1 VRPVSIAVLTLASLL
16 APEQAQPAGAQEAQQ
31 LSAQTA
37 SAQEPSQ
44 PETVRLEVQITGL
57 DEQLQDNVEA
67 LARIVRTSQSRNV
80 RPGHVYRLHEKAPE
94 QIATALEPFGFYSPT
109 IRSSLTTE
117 GSPWVARY
125 DVDPGPP
132 TLVTRLDVRVE
143 GAAGQDSVFVQTL
156 ASLPVSEGDT
166 LNHQAYETAK
176 TTLGLLA
183 ADRGYFDAVWDSSL
197 IRVDRDAASAEIVL
211 HMTSGP
217 RFRFG
222 ELVLEDYD
230 WVDSDLLLQYVGFQ
244 AGDPYESAYLRS
256 LQASLSGT
264 NYFANVEVVPRRDLA
279 DDELRVPIEVH
290 AHPRKTQ
297 RWEVGLGYGT
307 DTGPRIRLSTEFRR
321 LNRAGHFADLD
332 ARISAIEQ
340 SITARYNIPVGMP
353 FPSLWT
359 VTGRYGNIEW
369 VTSKTLQGIAGLSFA
384 HMRGDVREVL
394 SLRYQH
400 DDFSVA
406 ADTAV
411 SNLTQPIA
419 AWSWSKSDDP
429 FYAYRGVG
437 ATLELR
443 GAVDG
448 VASSASFFRAATSLK
463 TIFPLRENLR
473 GIVRAEVG
481 WLGTDQFRQ
490 LPPSIRYF
498 AGGDRSIRGYEFQSL
513 GPVNPDGQV
522 TGGNSLLVGSA
533 EAEYRFFKEWSGAVF
548 LDAGN
553 AFNDFRGEVAFGV
566 GFGARWIS
574 PVGLI
579 RIDLGFGL
587 NKEGNP
593 LRLHLGIGPDFQ

>member
-1 VRPVSIAVLTLASLL
+1 MRCAFVALFALAALL
-16 APEQAQPAGAQEAQQ
+16 SPDHAESAGAQEARQ
-31 LSAQTA
+31 A
-37 SAQEPSQ
+37 SAQQSRQ
-44 PETVRLEVQITGL
+44 TETVRLEIQITGL
-57 DEQLQDNVEA
+57 DEQLLANVQA
-67 LARIVRTSQSRNV
+67 LTGIVRISRSREV

-94 QIATALEPFGFYSPT
+94 QIARALEPFGFYSPS
-109 IRSSLTTE
+109 IQSSLTAE
-117 GSPWVARY
+117 GSPWLARY
-125 DVDPGPP
+125 EVDPGPP

-143 GAAGQDSVFVQTL
+143 GEAGQDTVFRRTL
-156 ASLPVSEGDT
+156 DSLPLVEGDT

-197 IRVDRDAASAEIVL
+197 IRVDREAVSAEIVL

-222 ELVLEDYD
+222 DVTLDEAD
-230 WVDSDLLLQYVGFQ
+230 WVDTDLLLQYVEFQ
-244 AGDPYESAYLRS
+244 VGDPYESAYLRRMQSS
-256 LQASLSGT
+256 LAGT
-264 NYFANVEVVPRRDLA
+264 TYFANVEVIPRRDLA

-290 AHPRKTQ
+290 ARPRKTQ

-332 ARISAIEQ
+332 ARISTTEQ

-359 VTGRYGNIEW
+359 VTGRFGNIEW

-384 HMRGDVREVL
+384 HLRGSVREVL
-394 SLRYQH
+394 SLLYQH
-400 DDFSVA
+400 DDFTVA
-406 ADTAV
+406 ADTGV
-411 SNLTQPIA
+411 SNLTQPVA
-419 AWSWSKSDDP
+419 AWNWSKADDP
-429 FYAYRGVG
+429 LYAHRGVG

-448 VASSASFFRAATSLK
+448 VASSASFFRAATTLK
-463 TIFPLRENLR
+463 TIFPLREKLR
-473 GIVRAEVG
+473 GIARAEVG

-498 AGGDRSIRGYEFQSL
+498 AGGDRSIRGYQYRSL
-513 GPVNPDGQV
+513 GPVNSDGQV

-533 EAEYRFFKEWSGAVF
+533 EVEYRIFEEWSAAVF

-553 AFNDFRGEVAFGV
+553 AFNDFQGEVAFGT

-587 NKEGNP
+587 NKEGSP
-593 LRLHLGIGPDFQ
+593 LRIHLGIGPDFQ